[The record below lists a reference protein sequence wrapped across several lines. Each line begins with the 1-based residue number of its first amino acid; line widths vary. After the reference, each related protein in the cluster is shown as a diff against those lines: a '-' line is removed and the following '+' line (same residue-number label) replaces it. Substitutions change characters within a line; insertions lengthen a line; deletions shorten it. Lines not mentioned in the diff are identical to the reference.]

1 MLVADYTNL
10 HNYSH
15 MYSLFVLK
23 VGILD
28 HCMCGFK
35 SVAFELSHLQSG
47 FYTLIL
53 DIYGLYSNR
62 TRLVRWR
69 LLVHPMASKLYP
81 LHGGGLLGSSC
92 CKTGAAHTFV
102 PASAQTLP
110 LQ

>member
-1 MLVADYTNL
+1 MVCTVTERGWWD
-10 HNYSH
+10 
-15 MYSLFVLK
+15 
-23 VGILD
+23 G
-28 HCMCGFK
+28 G
-35 SVAFELSHLQSG
+35 
-47 FYTLIL
+47 
-53 DIYGLYSNR
+53 
-62 TRLVRWR
+62 